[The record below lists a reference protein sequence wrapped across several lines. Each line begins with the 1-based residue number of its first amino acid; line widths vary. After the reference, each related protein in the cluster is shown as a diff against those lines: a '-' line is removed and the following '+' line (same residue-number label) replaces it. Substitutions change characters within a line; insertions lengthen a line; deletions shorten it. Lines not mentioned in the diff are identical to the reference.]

1 MKTNTNTILYTPNL
15 VFLKFSQFCAITA
28 LPRSTLYRK
37 IAHDEFPRPVRLGK
51 NSVAWRSDEVQNWI
65 NSREIAKTEVIK

>member
-1 MKTNTNTILYTPNL
+1 MKTNTNSILYTTNL

-37 IAHDEFPRPVRLGK
+37 IAHDAFPRPDRLRK
-51 NSVAWRSDEVQNWI
+51 NSVAWRSNEVQNWI
-65 NSREIAKTEVIK
+65 NSREITKYEVKK